1 MTSHDTEK
9 EDSVSSYNNSQNGIT
24 QKFPHEN
31 KTNVKQLS
39 TDCPVEN
46 EYGRVTEDANV
57 LFVDVRTFIPPSS
70 KILKY

>member
-1 MTSHDTEK
+1 MSLKRKTESAVTTTAKMGSHK
-9 EDSVSSYNNSQNGIT
+9 
-24 QKFPHEN
+24 KFPHEN

-46 EYGRVTEDANV
+46 EYGTVTEDANV